1 MFIHHNV
8 EGEEVDAELVTDI
21 AAEEEVIL
29 ATIETLD
36 VETKTEKTRKVSLN
50 SLVGLDSPKTMKLR
64 GIIRDKQVV
73 VLIDN
78 GALHNFIDEALMKS
92 LNLPLSPT
100 SSYGIMLG
108 TGQSFQATGI
118 CKGVVL
124 NLSSLTI
131 VNDFFPLSLGS
142 ADVILGVQ

>member
-1 MFIHHNV
+1 
-8 EGEEVDAELVTDI
+8 
-21 AAEEEVIL
+21 
-29 ATIETLD
+29 
-36 VETKTEKTRKVSLN
+36 
-50 SLVGLDSPKTMKLR
+50 MKLR
-64 GIIRDKQVV
+64 GTVRDKQVV

-108 TGQSFQATGI
+108 TRQSVWATGI

-124 NLSSLTI
+124 NLPSLTI

-142 ADVILGVQ
+142 ADVILGVQWLMTLVKVEYL

>member
-108 TGQSFQATGI
+108 T
-118 CKGVVL
+118 
-124 NLSSLTI
+124 
-131 VNDFFPLSLGS
+131 
-142 ADVILGVQ
+142 